1 MLISQ
6 LLYVCISFHPA
17 HREGGSG
24 FIRRTRLTLRKKFEE
39 DVSRSPRAAEK
50 RSGASG
56 DELDDEERQPG
67 DRTSTG
73 KTLLRSIRKT
83 WQQSSRKKVT
93 AEPVQ
98 LVQSGDTQGESEE
111 LQSSP
116 ASSTPS
122 SPVSKHGEDPKPL
135 DFEKIPDEFLVQ
147 ASDDEERE
155 SVDSSV
161 SALISS
167 DSEEEEQPTLLT
179 KSLAP
184 QISGSAQQRL
194 SQGYVNFQ
202 FFSRSAQ
209 KDCRSKARTV
219 AKKPPVPAPRFK
231 KANSVRTTYGLRSPI
246 LPACQKSPLISSS
259 RKLVESYDVD
269 SDSSE
274 DEERKSPGA
283 ARRDSVKSPTNTD
296 KSIVTAGDGLN
307 SNPKASSAF
316 STSDGRPS
324 LVRDDTLTAPDKHS
338 KDPLDP
344 NGTPQHWK
352 VHRGRLEKSD
362 TIKAGDPLPTP
373 NITDPLVRSGSS
385 PVQQVATLPGARR
398 LPLPGQG
405 SGELQSRPH
414 RPPPPV
420 PPNKPVSD
428 EAKRSYTVGV
438 SSPVEYAKTFGDAHQ
453 AASRSPSLPIPPP
466 RLPRRLVPKSVGSTS
481 GTATTCTPD
490 SSDFSDGPQENR
502 SGKRISNGMVK
513 SSAAAGDTDASNV
526 PQPEQ
531 AVQSSPRKQNPL
543 SGVSGD
549 TQETLPAQ
557 KGFQEPRHIGSVDI
571 SSPAT
576 SNGSLQSGRNADP
589 IGAAT
594 NAPPPGSTNPRI
606 KDLTSYENFLPIAW
620 RKKVTDSDGA
630 SVKDDQELEKMMVER
645 SYLSRSLRSTK
656 GALLVDQGKNA
667 DVRKSYTMPK
677 PGSSV
682 MGDVPVV
689 PGELCVCVTLCAD
702 VCVCARMCAWMCA
715 SVCMYVRADVCKC
728 VHVRARGCVQV
739 CACACVR
746 RCVRGCVLVCACACV
761 HVRGCVR
768 VCACARMRVCMRVCV
783 HVCARMCLCVCL
795 HVCACVCM
803 HMCVRVYECVS
814 MHTCMGMCPYT

>member
-1 MLISQ
+1 MQELFLMHISQ

-24 FIRRTRLTLRKKFEE
+24 FIRRTRLTLRKRFEE
-39 DVSRSPRAAEK
+39 DASRSPRAAEK

-83 WQQSSRKKVT
+83 WQQSSRRKVT

-98 LVQSGDTQGESEE
+98 LIQSGDTQGESEE

-122 SPVSKHGEDPKPL
+122 SPVSKHGEDPKPM

-147 ASDDEERE
+147 VSDEDEERE

-202 FFSRSAQ
+202 FFPRSAQ
-209 KDCRSKARTV
+209 KDYRSTTRTV
-219 AKKPPVPAPRFK
+219 VKKPPVPAPRSK
-231 KANSVRTTYGLRSPI
+231 KANSVRTTYALRPPI

-274 DEERKSPGA
+274 DEEKKSPGA
-283 ARRDSVKSPTNTD
+283 ARRDSIKSPTNTD
-296 KSIVTAGDGLN
+296 KNVVTVGDGLK
-307 SNPKASSAF
+307 SSPKASSAF

-324 LVRDDTLTAPDKHS
+324 LVRDDTLTAPEKHS
-338 KDPLDP
+338 KDPLDS
-344 NGTPQHWK
+344 NETPQHWK

-373 NITDPLVRSGSS
+373 NITDPLVRSGFS

-398 LPLPGQG
+398 PPLPRQG
-405 SGELQSRPH
+405 SSELQSRLH

-438 SSPVEYAKTFGDAHQ
+438 SSPVGHAKALGDAHQ

-466 RLPRRLVPKSVGSTS
+466 RPSRRPVLKSVGSTS

-490 SSDFSDGPQENR
+490 SFDFSDGQQETR

-531 AVQSSPRKQNPL
+531 AVPGKQNPP
-543 SGVSGD
+543 SSVSGD

-557 KGFQEPRHIGSVDI
+557 KEFLDPSHIGSVDI
-571 SSPAT
+571 SFPTT

-589 IGAAT
+589 IGATT

-606 KDLTSYENFLPIAW
+606 RELTSYENFLPIAW
-620 RKKVTDSDGA
+620 RKRVTDSDGA
-630 SVKDDQELEKMMVER
+630 SVKDDQELEKVMVER
-645 SYLSRSLRSTK
+645 SYLSRSFRSTK

-667 DVRKSYTMPK
+667 DFRKSYTMPK
-677 PGSSV
+677 PGSSM

-689 PGELCVCVTLCAD
+689 PGELCVCVSLCVCMCACAWMCVD
-702 VCVCARMCAWMCA
+702 VCVCA
-715 SVCMYVRADVCKC
+715 
-728 VHVRARGCVQV
+728 
-739 CACACVR
+739 CACAR
-746 RCVRGCVLVCACACV
+746 RCVRGCVRVFACAC
-761 HVRGCVR
+761 VRGCVR
-768 VCACARMRVCMRVCV
+768 VCSWMCMSVYSACAY
-783 HVCARMCLCVCL
+783 
-795 HVCACVCM
+795 ACG
-803 HMCVRVYECVS
+803 CVRVHAYAW
-814 MHTCMGMCPYT
+814 MCA